1 MTLTN
6 SLDGEG
12 GSEGKGVV
20 KGDTFPAPAPASAS
34 SAAPAPSPSPPR
46 SNKLTLPEEITS
58 RVISYIVRDG
68 LCISTDARH
77 DIDVAT
83 IRCLMRTSVSVRRET
98 LRQVFRQP
106 LRFWLSGVKSCNC
119 QPLLESIGHKE
130 CRCTLL
136 LEKVARMPLMR
147 WRRVVVHFV
156 PVVSAWGLGDGAA
169 TLRGDSQQT
178 GDDGAGGGEKEAKEK
193 EVSARSEFLVGA
205 QRVKHYSRSLATT
218 LYFVFKQWAGLDCD
232 AACCGAIEMT
242 RRRYYGPLYCSYDPK
257 LPALPFDVDFV
268 FEPGPVSVTANT
280 NGGSGDRETDHPPQM
295 PLWTMNMVESLLM
308 PWWRIAA
315 KRAPARQIQLPEM
328 IAAAF
333 TTARRDLLVA
343 AGFPHE
349 PAAVAEHLRRDFA
362 EFWSFKLEPV
372 PRLDVGSLWL
382 CVVAVDGS
390 RDWYLDPAPLK
401 TAPTKWTIRGIPV
414 LRIDVVSGSGSEE
427 GVDRGSAGGDGGWW
441 TGRFL
446 ASDG

>member
-6 SLDGEG
+6 SLDGQG

-20 KGDTFPAPAPASAS
+20 KGDTFPAAASGS
-34 SAAPAPSPSPPR
+34 SAAPAPSPSPSPPR
-46 SNKLTLPEEITS
+46 SKKLTLPEEITS

-106 LRFWLSGVKSCNC
+106 LRFWLSGVKSCDC

-136 LEKVARMPLMR
+136 LEKIARMPLMR

-156 PVVSAWGLGDGAA
+156 PVVSAWGLGDGVA

-178 GDDGAGGGEKEAKEK
+178 DDDGGGGGGEKEAKEK

-242 RRRYYGPLYCSYDPK
+242 RRRYYGP
-257 LPALPFDVDFV
+257 
-268 FEPGPVSVTANT
+268 VSVTADANA
-280 NGGSGDRETDHPPQM
+280 NGGSGDREADHPPQM

-315 KRAPARQIQLPEM
+315 KRAPARQIQLPET

-343 AGFPHE
+343 AGFPHK
-349 PAAVAEHLRRDFA
+349 PAAVAEHLRRNFA

-414 LRIDVVSGSGSEE
+414 LRIDVVGGSGSEE
-427 GVDRGSAGGDGGWW
+427 DVDKGSAGGDCGSW